1 MRTRMRLIVVV
12 SCIAFTHALV
22 GLGRTAQA
30 DAPAAPKVSAF
41 APADDLTRQADYYVK
56 ELENSVASKDE
67 YKDDQEKLTK
77 DASTL
82 AVIALALGLHDQP
95 NKYQARAGVL
105 IKAAQAAAATK
116 DYASAKKAVA
126 RVREAANDASAV
138 PAALKWEPVAALSE
152 LMKQVPIIDT
162 KLKRLVQPAKFKTK
176 AKETA
181 GYTAVIAAIGQ
192 ASIADRSA
200 AKTPAQV
207 KQWQDFAATMRD
219 RAGAVNAAIHRQDR
233 AATKALMTKLAE
245 SCEDCHKVFKPEAET
260 PKK

>member
-1 MRTRMRLIVVV
+1 MRLIGVV
-12 SCIAFTHALV
+12 SFIAFTHVLV

-30 DAPAAPKVSAF
+30 QAGAPAAPKVSAF
-41 APADDLTRQADYYVK
+41 APAEDLTRQADYYVK

-82 AVIALALGLHDQP
+82 AVIALALGLHDRP
-95 NKYQARAGVL
+95 NKYQAQAGAL

-116 DYASAKKAVA
+116 DYESAKKAVA
-126 RVREAANDASAV
+126 RVREAARDTSAV

-162 KLKRLVQPAKFKTK
+162 KLKRLVQGAKFKTK

-219 RAGAVNAAIHRQDR
+219 RAGAVNAAIHKQDR